1 MLMTSCQKEN
11 TSNRYNYGT
20 KNDSALHYYYKGWE
34 YILDYGEWTKSE
46 EAYRKALTFDPD
58 FVLGKGIVGKI
69 TTNLQERQSIL
80 KELEAK
86 KKLVESV
93 EEILQIAKNALILE

>member
-1 MLMTSCQKEN
+1 MPKYTIRTLAHRNVDVEA
-11 TSNRYNYGT
+11 
-20 KNDSALHYYYKGWE
+20 KNL
-34 YILDYGEWTKSE
+34 E

-80 KELEAK
+80 KQLQAK
-86 KKLVESV
+86 KEHVSDDERLLLDDLLSICFGNNSK
-93 EEILQIAKNALILE
+93 ILSEDIHYDKFE